1 MVEPSAFCRRF
12 FYFLVYILP
21 PCRPG
26 CSHTSIGTTIK
37 LSKEEKVMAKRCPEC
52 GEMKLYL
59 DCMECDDRY
68 CCGDVAKRIKQEEDD
83 DRRKENNVRHEA
95 QTADH

>member
-1 MVEPSAFCRRF
+1 
-12 FYFLVYILP
+12 
-21 PCRPG
+21 
-26 CSHTSIGTTIK
+26 
-37 LSKEEKVMAKRCPEC
+37 MAKLCPEC

-83 DRRKENNVRHEA
+83 DRRKENNARHEA